1 MSLVKFDRALAITSP
16 ARAVSNAMDQ
26 HRFEAV
32 RMGRS
37 EPEEICWLMVQARHH
52 VASIIY
58 YVNGV
63 RTARS
68 KAMAYITREVASPAQ
83 PAKSLPSGCG

>member
-37 EPEEICWLMVQARHH
+37 EPEEICGLTVQARHH
-52 VASIIY
+52 GASVSY
-58 YVNGV
+58 YVDGV
-63 RTARS
+63 RTART
-68 KAMAYITREVASPAQ
+68 KALMLIMREGR
-83 PAKSLPSGCG
+83 LSGAAG

>member
-1 MSLVKFDRALAITSP
+1 MSLIKFDRALARNSP

-37 EPEEICWLMVQARHH
+37 EPEEICGLMVQARHH
-52 VASIIY
+52 GASVSY

-68 KAMAYITREVASPAQ
+68 KATMVIIAEVAKGIQDKIASPA
-83 PAKSLPSGCG
+83 